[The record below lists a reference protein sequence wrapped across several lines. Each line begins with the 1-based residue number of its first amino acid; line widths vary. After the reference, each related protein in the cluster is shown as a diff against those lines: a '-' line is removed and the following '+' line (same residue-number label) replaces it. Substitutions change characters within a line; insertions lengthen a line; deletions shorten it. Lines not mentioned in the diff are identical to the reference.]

1 MTFDPDQFER
11 VIAYYRDCVVQDS
24 GRSIRLPL
32 SDQGRT
38 FIPLKLAS
46 EWTSSEKRELKAK
59 LIGQNARFASELRQR
74 RASAEIMYGYPIF
87 IDRHSANVVPV
98 FLQPVE
104 HELHDDMLTARLIP
118 DWPDVNDDFAKTIEV
133 TKPEERNQLL
143 DKLGFAEDA
152 ELPPEGLTHFARRL
166 AELGLSTAIEPI
178 DPKCIPSVPTLRGI
192 KSYGLVNRHIL
203 VIADRPQ
210 FTRNL
215 QQELRQL
222 SKNHFSERVGDTSLS
237 YFFGSNPKRD
247 VSKEDRSDTA
257 NQITEVV
264 PLNDEQRSAVKS
276 AFRDDLTVVTGPPG
290 TGKSQIVTTVIAN
303 AWMRQQSVLFA
314 SHNHKAVN
322 VVEDRVSDL
331 AIRQLMIRTGR
342 RSGDRELRNEI
353 ISYLANVLAS
363 DVTTQDR
370 QGLSDTHDEI
380 DQLERKRT
388 AVWEALEDVRVR
400 RNRVYQLD
408 EEIPRLKSERANLD
422 KRFVAAQQLREQA
435 EIRLN
440 NELGEI
446 RRNIEQLGRECE
458 DAQNARDNETAA
470 INLEIEDLLTSVEIL
485 NRKDFLNHIPD
496 EILDQARLDADFI
509 SDITRKHNELDSLK
523 QRRDMETRT
532 RDLKIDSLKR
542 RRDRFDE
549 DFDQRKWTRQ
559 KDQNFAE
566 LRKLILD
573 AQCALTVETDGN
585 GSIWSRIWNRWGRTA
600 RLQRIVGLTTAW
612 TDEYDILGVP
622 PSGPIVVDGLEHWM
636 SYFSDA
642 LTKLSEWER
651 DAERNCQLAE
661 KIHELENAI
670 DKAEAEFDEKEFD
683 LREAELE
690 NDLFQRVQV
699 EIGSLHERIDN
710 LGDEIKKANDAF
722 ERMEFDKRIAERHG
736 EIERRRTEHESEHG
750 AKLAKLDASRADIQR
765 DIANRSRQFDEAAAA
780 LTKLPMVNDL
790 AVELKHV
797 ENQIWDAGERL
808 INASMRALPDHF
820 DIDTRRTID
829 GFRALFERLQND
841 QLGGP
846 TYGRLMRQMEA
857 LFPKVMDALPA
868 WCVTNLSARGNI
880 PLHDGL
886 FDLVVI
892 DEASQCDIPSALPLL
907 FRAKRALI
915 IGDPNQLRHITSINL
930 RRDQLLQE
938 KHGLDTAAD
947 QTFAFSQNSLFDA
960 ATGKV
965 GRSSLH
971 SLREHFRSH
980 ADIIGFSNRHWYDNR
995 LLLCTNY
1002 DDLKVPD
1009 GTSPGI
1015 RWTDT
1020 KGSVK
1025 RGPASS
1031 GAVCIEEADTVVQA
1045 VVDLVEARGFRGSV
1059 GIVTPFRAQAN
1070 FIRGKINQQL
1080 SPASVQRCELI
1091 TDTSHGFQG
1100 DEKDVIFF
1108 SPCVGY
1114 KMPEGAEWFLNG
1126 TANLFNVAITRARA
1140 LLHVVGNL
1148 ESCLVSSIPHVKGFA
1163 EYYEQTQQ
1171 NRKQSDT
1178 PPGFDDGPTIG
1189 HWERPFYEAMQAA
1202 GLKPMHQY
1210 AEGQYRL
1217 DFAFMTENTKL
1228 NVEVDG
1234 ALYHREWDGSR
1245 SRNDLMR
1252 DHRLIGMGW
1261 KVKRYWVYQL
1271 RDDIER
1277 CVDEVKALV
1286 A

>member
-1 MTFDPDQFER
+1 MTFDPSQFER
-11 VIAYYRDCVVQDS
+11 VIAYYRECIVQNAD
-24 GRSIRLPL
+24 RSIRLSL
-32 SDQGRT
+32 SDQGRK
-38 FIPLKLAS
+38 FIPLRLES
-46 EWTSSEKRELKAK
+46 EWTSSEKGELKAE
-59 LIGQNARFASELRQR
+59 LIGENALFASELGQR
-74 RASAEIMYGYPIF
+74 RASAEIMYGYPIL
-87 IDRHSANVVPV
+87 IDRHRANVVPV

-104 HELHDDMLTARLIP
+104 YEPPGDELTVRLTH
-118 DWPDVNDDFAKTIEV
+118 DWPEFNDEFSRSIGV
-133 TKPEERNQLL
+133 TGREQRNQLL
-143 DKLGFAEDA
+143 DELGIAEDA
-152 ELPPEGLTHFARRL
+152 ELPPGGLTHFARRF

-178 DPKCIPSVPTLRGI
+178 DPNCIPSVPTLRDI

-210 FTRNL
+210 FTRGL
-215 QQELRQL
+215 EHELRQL
-222 SKNHFSERVGDTSLS
+222 SKRQFSERVRDTSLS
-237 YFFGSNPKRD
+237 YFFGSIPKRD
-247 VSKEDRSDTA
+247 VSKEDTA

-264 PLNDEQRSAVKS
+264 PLNHEQRSAVKS

-314 SHNHKAVN
+314 SHNHKAVE
-322 VVEDRVSDL
+322 VVEDRVKDL
-331 AIRQLMIRTGR
+331 AGKRLMVRTGR
-342 RSGDRELRNEI
+342 RAGGRELRNEI
-353 ISYLANVLAS
+353 ISYLANALESA
-363 DVTTQDR
+363 VTEQDR
-370 QGLSDTHDEI
+370 QDLSDTHDEI
-380 DQLERKRT
+380 KQLENKRK
-388 AVWEALEDVRVR
+388 AVWKALEDVRVS

-422 KRFVAAQQLREQA
+422 KRFVAAQKLREHA

-440 NELGEI
+440 DEVGGIQWNV
-446 RRNIEQLGRECE
+446 EQLRRE
-458 DAQNARDNETAA
+458 RDDSQTNRDSETAA
-470 INLEIEDLLTSVEIL
+470 INLEIEDLLISVELL
-485 NRKDFLNHIPD
+485 NRKNLLKRPSDAIIG
-496 EILDQARLDADFI
+496 EARFDAEFV

-523 QRRDMETRT
+523 RQREMETQT
-532 RDLKIDSLKR
+532 RDAKIDSLKM
-542 RRDRFDE
+542 RRDRLNRNL
-549 DFDQRKWTRQ
+549 DQQKWTRQ
-559 KDQNFAE
+559 KGENFAD

-622 PSGPIVVDGLEHWM
+622 PSGPIVVDGLEIWTL
-636 SYFSDA
+636 YLSDA
-642 LTKLSEWER
+642 LTSLSEWER
-651 DAERNCQLAE
+651 DAERNCQLVDE
-661 KIHELENAI
+661 IDDLKNAI
-670 DKAEAEFDEKEFD
+670 AEAGAEFDEKEFD
-683 LREAELE
+683 LREAELQ
-690 NDLFQRVQV
+690 NDLFQRVQAQI
-699 EIGSLHERIDN
+699 ESLHERIDN
-710 LGDEIKKANDAF
+710 LRGRVQKLKDEF
-722 ERMEFDKRIAERHG
+722 EHLEFDKRIADRHG
-736 EIERRRTEHESEHG
+736 EIERRRSEHQSEHG
-750 AKLAKLDASRADIQR
+750 AKLAELDASRADIEMN
-765 DIANRSRQFDEAAAA
+765 IANRSREFEQDAAA

-790 AVELKHV
+790 AVGLKHL
-797 ENQIWDAGERL
+797 ENQIWDAGKRL
-808 INASMRALPDHF
+808 VDASMRLLPDHF
-820 DIDTRRTID
+820 DIETRRAIGD
-829 GFRALFERLQND
+829 FRALFERLQND

-907 FRAKRALI
+907 YRAKRALI
-915 IGDPNQLRHITSINL
+915 IGDPNQLRHITSINE
-930 RRDQLLQE
+930 RRDQNLQE
-938 KHGLDTAAD
+938 KYGLHAAAD
-947 QTFAFSQNSLFDA
+947 AIFAFSQNSLFDA
-960 ATGKV
+960 AE
-965 GRSSLH
+965 RNASPRQLN
-971 SLREHFRSH
+971 EHFRSH

-1002 DDLKVPD
+1002 DDLKMPD

-1020 KGSVK
+1020 KGSVN

-1070 FIRGKINQQL
+1070 LIRGKINQQL
-1080 SPASVQRCELI
+1080 SPASVRRCELI

-1114 KMPEGAEWFLNG
+1114 QMPEGAEWFLNG

-1189 HWERPFYEAMQAA
+1189 HWERPFYEALQAA

-1217 DFAFMTENTKL
+1217 DFAFVTENTKL

-1234 ALYHREWDGSR
+1234 AMYHREWDGSR

-1261 KVKRYWVYQL
+1261 KVKRFWVYEL

>member
-1 MTFDPDQFER
+1 MMFDPNQFER

-46 EWTSSEKRELKAK
+46 EWTSSEKCELRVK
-59 LIGQNARFASELRQR
+59 LTDENARFASELRQR
-74 RASAEIMYGYPIF
+74 RLTAEIMYGYPIL
-87 IDRHSANVVPV
+87 IDRQRANIVPV

-104 HELHDDMLTARLIP
+104 HDPPDDELTVRLTH
-118 DWPDVNDDFAKTIEV
+118 DWPEFNDEFSRSIGV
-133 TKPEERNQLL
+133 TGREERNQLL
-143 DKLGFAEDA
+143 DELGIVEDA

-178 DPKCIPSVPTLRGI
+178 DPKCIASDPALRDI

-222 SKNHFSERVGDTSLS
+222 SKKQFSERVGDTSLS
-237 YFFGSNPKRD
+237 YFFGSIPRRD
-247 VSKEDRSDTA
+247 VSKEDHSDTA
-257 NQITEVV
+257 NQVTEVV
-264 PLNDEQRSAVKS
+264 PLNDEQRSAVQS

-303 AWMRQQSVLFA
+303 AWMRQQRVLFA
-314 SHNHKAVN
+314 SHNHKAVD
-322 VVEDRVSDL
+322 VVEERVNDL
-331 AIRQLMIRTGR
+331 ASKPLMIRTGR
-342 RSGDRELRNEI
+342 RAGDRELRNEI
-353 ISYLANVLAS
+353 VSYLANVLAS
-363 DVTTQDR
+363 DVTEQD
-370 QGLSDTHDEI
+370 QQDLSDTHDEI
-380 DQLERKRT
+380 NQLERKRT
-388 AVWEALEDVRVR
+388 AVWEVLEDVRVR

-408 EEIPRLKSERANLD
+408 EEFPRLKSERANLD

-440 NELGEI
+440 DELGEI
-446 RRNIEQLGRECE
+446 RRNIEQLGRERE
-458 DAQNARDNETAA
+458 DAHNARDSETTA
-470 INLEIEDLLTSVEIL
+470 INLEIADLLTSVEL
-485 NRKDFLNHIPD
+485 LHRKGGWESID
-496 EILDQARLDADFI
+496 EARFEAEFI
-509 SDITRKHNELDSLK
+509 SDMTRKYGELGSLK
-523 QRRDMETRT
+523 QRRELETRT
-532 RDLKIDSLKR
+532 RNAKMASSQGQLDPLIA
-542 RRDRFDE
+542 RFDS
-549 DFDQRKWTRQ
+549 QQWSRQ
-559 KDQNFAE
+559 KDQDFAA
-566 LRKLILD
+566 LRKLILN
-573 AQCALTVETDGN
+573 ARFMLATETDRS
-585 GSIWSRIWNRWGRTA
+585 GSIWSRIWKRWGRTA
-600 RLQRIVGLTTAW
+600 RFRRIAGLTTAW
-612 TDEYDILGVP
+612 TDEYDILGAP
-622 PSGPIVVDGLEHWM
+622 PSGLIVEDGLEHWT

-642 LTKLSEWER
+642 LTRLSEWEQ

-661 KIHELENAI
+661 EIYELENAI
-670 DKAEAEFDEKEFD
+670 AKAEAEFDEKEFD

-699 EIGSLHERIDN
+699 QIESLHERIDN
-710 LGDEIKKANDAF
+710 LGDKIKKANDAF
-722 ERMEFDKRIAERHG
+722 ERTEFDKRIAERHG

-750 AKLAKLDASRADIQR
+750 ARLAELDASRADIQR
-765 DIANRSRQFDEAAAA
+765 DIANRSREFDEAAAA

-797 ENQIWDAGERL
+797 ENQIWDAGKSL
-808 INASMRALPDHF
+808 VDASMRVLPDHF
-820 DIDTRRTID
+820 DINTRRAIGD
-829 GFRALFERLQND
+829 FSARFKQLQND

-846 TYGRLMRQMEA
+846 AYGRLMRQMEA
-857 LFPKVMDALPA
+857 LFPKVMSALPA

-880 PLHDGL
+880 PLHAGL

-907 FRAKRALI
+907 YRAKRALI
-915 IGDPNQLRHITSINL
+915 IGDPNQLSHITSINP

-938 KHGLDTAAD
+938 KHGLHAAANA
-947 QTFAFSQNSLFDA
+947 TFPFSQNSLFDA
-960 ATGKV
+960 ATRNVGK
-965 GRSSLH
+965 SSLH

-1020 KGSVK
+1020 KGKVT
-1025 RGPASS
+1025 RGPASR
-1031 GAVCIEEADTVVQA
+1031 GAVCIEEADTVVKA
-1045 VVDLVEARGFRGSV
+1045 VVDLVETRGFRGSV

-1070 FIRGKINQQL
+1070 LIRGKINQQL

-1114 KMPEGAEWFLNG
+1114 KMPESAEWFLNG

-1148 ESCLVSSIPHVKGFA
+1148 ESCLVSSILHVKGFA
-1163 EYYEQTQQ
+1163 EFYEQTRQG
-1171 NRKQSDT
+1171 RKLPDT
-1178 PPGFDDGPTIG
+1178 PPGFVEGPSTG
-1189 HWERPFYEAMQAA
+1189 HWERPFYEALQAA

-1217 DFAFMTENTKL
+1217 DFAFVPENTKL

-1252 DHRLIGMGW
+1252 DHRLIGLGW
-1261 KVKRYWVYQL
+1261 KVKRFWVYQL
-1271 RDDIER
+1271 RDNMDQ
-1277 CVDEVKALV
+1277 CVAEVKELLL
-1286 A
+1286 

>member
-74 RASAEIMYGYPIF
+74 RASAEIMYGYPIL
-87 IDRHSANVVPV
+87 IDPHRANVVPV

-104 HELHDDMLTARLIP
+104 HDPLDDELAVRLTP
-118 DWPDVNDDFAKTIEV
+118 DWPEVNDDFARSIGMTGR
-133 TKPEERNQLL
+133 EERTQLHAQ
-143 DKLGFAEDA
+143 LGIAEGA

-166 AELGLSTAIEPI
+166 AELRLSNEVEPL
-178 DPKCIPSVPTLRGI
+178 DPESIPTTPRLADI
-192 KSYGLVNRHIL
+192 KSQGLVNRHIL
-203 VIADRPQ
+203 VIVDRPP
-210 FTRNL
+210 FTRGL
-215 QQELRQL
+215 EHELRQFA
-222 SKNHFSERVGDTSLS
+222 SKQFSERVRNTSLS
-237 YFFGSNPKRD
+237 YFFGSIPKHGISNREH
-247 VSKEDRSDTA
+247 SGPAHR
-257 NQITEVV
+257 ITEVV

-303 AWMRQQSVLFA
+303 AWMRKQSVLVA
-314 SHNHKAVN
+314 SHNRKAVD
-322 VVEDRVSDL
+322 VVEDRVNDL
-331 AIRQLMIRTGR
+331 AGKPLMIRTGR
-342 RSGDRELRNEI
+342 RAENRELRNEI
-353 ISYLANVLAS
+353 ISYLANVLDAN
-363 DVTTQDR
+363 VTEQDR
-370 QGLSDTHDEI
+370 QDSSDTRDELT
-380 DQLERKRT
+380 QLERKRA
-388 AVWEALEDVRVR
+388 AVWDALEDVRVR

-408 EEIPRLKSERANLD
+408 EEIPRLKSEQTNLD
-422 KRFVAAQQLREQA
+422 KRFVAAQKSREHA

-440 NELGEI
+440 DELGEI
-446 RRNIEQLGRECE
+446 QRYIEQLERDRD
-458 DAQNARDNETAA
+458 DAQTTRYNETAA

-542 RRDRFDE
+542 RRDRLNGNLDE
-549 DFDQRKWTRQ
+549 QTWTRQ

-566 LRKLILD
+566 LRKLVLD
-573 AQCALTVETDGN
+573 AQRALAVEIDGN
-585 GSIWSRIWNRWGRTA
+585 GSIWSRIWKRWGQTA
-600 RLQRIVGLTTAW
+600 RFQRIAGMTTAW
-612 TDEYDILGVP
+612 ADNYDTIGAP
-622 PSGPIVVDGLEHWM
+622 PSGPIVADELDIWS
-636 SYFSDA
+636 SYLADA
-642 LTKLSEWER
+642 LARLSEWEQ
-651 DAERNCQLAE
+651 DAECNRRLSDE
-661 KIHELENAI
+661 IGELEKEIAGVQ
-670 DKAEAEFDEKEFD
+670 AEFDEKEFD
-683 LREAELE
+683 LRAAELQ
-690 NDLFQRVQV
+690 NDLFQLKQVQI
-699 EIGSLHERIDN
+699 EALHGRIDCYR
-710 LGDEIKKANDAF
+710 EQIQKAKDAF
-722 ERMEFDKRIAERHG
+722 EHLEFDKHIKDRHG
-736 EIERRRTEHESEHG
+736 EIESRRSEHESEHN
-750 AKLAKLDASRADIQR
+750 ARLTELDASRADIEMN
-765 DIANRSRQFDEAAAA
+765 IANRSREFEQDAAA

-790 AVELKHV
+790 AVGLKHL
-797 ENQIWDAGERL
+797 ENQIWDAGKRL
-808 INASMRALPDHF
+808 VDASMRLLPDHF
-820 DIDTRRTID
+820 DIETRRAIGD
-829 GFRALFERLQND
+829 FRALFERLQND

-907 FRAKRALI
+907 YRAKRALI
-915 IGDPNQLRHITSINL
+915 IGDPNQLRHITSINE
-930 RRDQLLQE
+930 RRDQKLQE
-938 KHGLDTAAD
+938 KYGLHAAAD
-947 QTFAFSQNSLFDA
+947 AIFAFSQNSLFDA
-960 ATGKV
+960 AE
-965 GRSSLH
+965 RNASPRQLN
-971 SLREHFRSH
+971 EHFRSH

-1148 ESCLVSSIPHVKGFA
+1148 ESCLVSSIPHVNGFA
-1163 EYYEQTQQ
+1163 EYYEQTRQ

-1178 PPGFDDGPTIG
+1178 PPGFVDGSTIG
-1189 HWERPFYEAMQAA
+1189 HWERPFYEALQIA

-1217 DFAFMTENTKL
+1217 DFAFVTENTKL

-1234 ALYHREWDGSR
+1234 AMYHREWDGSR

-1261 KVKRYWVYQL
+1261 QIKRFWAHEL

>member
-74 RASAEIMYGYPIF
+74 RASAEIMYGYPIL
-87 IDRHSANVVPV
+87 IDPHRANVVPV

-104 HELHDDMLTARLIP
+104 HDPLDDELAVRLTP
-118 DWPDVNDDFAKTIEV
+118 DWPEFNDEFSRSIGV
-133 TKPEERNQLL
+133 TGREERNQLL
-143 DKLGFAEDA
+143 DELGIAEDA

-178 DPKCIPSVPTLRGI
+178 DPNCIPSVPRLRDI

-210 FTRNL
+210 FTRGL
-215 QQELRQL
+215 EHELRQFA
-222 SKNHFSERVGDTSLS
+222 SKQFSERVRNTSLS
-237 YFFGSNPKRD
+237 YFFGSIPKHGTSNREH
-247 VSKEDRSDTA
+247 SGPAHR
-257 NQITEVV
+257 ITEVV

-303 AWMRQQSVLFA
+303 AWMRKQSVLVA
-314 SHNHKAVN
+314 SHNRKAVD
-322 VVEDRVSDL
+322 VVEDRVNDL
-331 AIRQLMIRTGR
+331 AGKPLMIRTGR
-342 RSGDRELRNEI
+342 RAEDRELRNEI
-353 ISYLANVLAS
+353 ISYLANVLDAN
-363 DVTTQDR
+363 VTEQDR
-370 QGLSDTHDEI
+370 QDSSDTRDELT
-380 DQLERKRT
+380 QLERKRA
-388 AVWEALEDVRVR
+388 AVWDALEDVRVR

-408 EEIPRLKSERANLD
+408 EEIPRLKSEQTNLD
-422 KRFVAAQQLREQA
+422 KRFVAAQKSREHA

-440 NELGEI
+440 DELGEI
-446 RRNIEQLGRECE
+446 QRYIEQLERDRD
-458 DAQNARDNETAA
+458 DAQTTRDNETAA

-622 PSGPIVVDGLEHWM
+622 PSGPIVVDGLEIWTL
-636 SYFSDA
+636 YLSDA
-642 LTKLSEWER
+642 LTSLSEWER
-651 DAERNCQLAE
+651 DAERNCQLVDE
-661 KIHELENAI
+661 IDDLKNAI
-670 DKAEAEFDEKEFD
+670 AEAGAEFDEKEFD
-683 LREAELE
+683 LREAELQ
-690 NDLFQRVQV
+690 NDLFQRVQAQI
-699 EIGSLHERIDN
+699 ESLHERIDN
-710 LGDEIKKANDAF
+710 LRGRVQKLKDEF
-722 ERMEFDKRIAERHG
+722 EHLEFDKRIADRHG
-736 EIERRRTEHESEHG
+736 EIERRRSEHQSEHG
-750 AKLAKLDASRADIQR
+750 AKLAELDASRADIEMN
-765 DIANRSRQFDEAAAA
+765 IANRSREFEQDAAA

-790 AVELKHV
+790 AVGLKHL
-797 ENQIWDAGERL
+797 ENQIWDAGKRL
-808 INASMRALPDHF
+808 VDASMRLLPDHF
-820 DIDTRRTID
+820 DIETRRAIGD
-829 GFRALFERLQND
+829 FRALFERLQND

-907 FRAKRALI
+907 YRAKRALI
-915 IGDPNQLRHITSINL
+915 IGDPNQLRHITSINE
-930 RRDQLLQE
+930 RRDQNLQE
-938 KHGLDTAAD
+938 KYGLHAAAD
-947 QTFAFSQNSLFDA
+947 AIFAFSQNSLFDA
-960 ATGKV
+960 AE
-965 GRSSLH
+965 RNASPRQLN
-971 SLREHFRSH
+971 EHFRSH

-1002 DDLKVPD
+1002 DDLKMPD

-1020 KGSVK
+1020 KGSVN

-1070 FIRGKINQQL
+1070 LIRGKINQQL
-1080 SPASVQRCELI
+1080 SPASVRRCELI

-1114 KMPEGAEWFLNG
+1114 QMPEGAEWFLNG

-1189 HWERPFYEAMQAA
+1189 HWERPFYEALQAA

-1217 DFAFMTENTKL
+1217 DFAFVTENTKL

-1234 ALYHREWDGSR
+1234 AMYHREWDGSR

-1261 KVKRYWVYQL
+1261 KVKRFWVYEL

>member
-1 MTFDPDQFER
+1 MTFDPSQFER
-11 VIAYYRDCVVQDS
+11 VIAYYRECIVQDAD
-24 GRSIRLPL
+24 RSIRLSL
-32 SDQGRT
+32 SDQGRK
-38 FIPLKLAS
+38 FIPLKLES
-46 EWTSSEKRELKAK
+46 EWTSSEKGELKAE
-59 LIGQNARFASELRQR
+59 LIGENALFASELRQR

-322 VVEDRVSDL
+322 VVEDRVNDL

-458 DAQNARDNETAA
+458 DAQNARDSETTA
-470 INLEIEDLLTSVEIL
+470 INLEIEGLLTSAELL
-485 NRKDFLNHIPD
+485 NRKDLLKPPSGAIID
-496 EILDQARLDADFI
+496 EARLDAGLI
-509 SDITRKHNELDSLK
+509 SDMIRKYNDLDALTQ
-523 QRRDMETRT
+523 QREMETRM
-532 RDLKIDSLKR
+532 RDAKIDSLKR
-542 RRDRFDE
+542 RQDRLNEHFDL
-549 DFDQRKWTRQ
+549 QKWTRQ
-559 KDQNFAE
+559 KGQDFAAI
-566 LRKLILD
+566 RKLIQD
-573 AQCALTVETDGN
+573 AQCALTIETDGN
-585 GSIWSRIWNRWGRTA
+585 GSVWSRIWKRWGRAA
-600 RLQRIVGLTTAW
+600 RFKRIASLTTAW
-612 TDEYDILGVP
+612 DDEYDILGVP
-622 PSGPIVVDGLEHWM
+622 PSGPIVVDGLEIWTLCL
-636 SYFSDA
+636 SDA
-642 LTKLSEWER
+642 LTSLSEWER
-651 DAERNCQLAE
+651 DAERNCQLVDE
-661 KIHELENAI
+661 IDDLKNAI
-670 DKAEAEFDEKEFD
+670 AEARAEFDEKEFD
-683 LREAELE
+683 LREAELQ
-690 NDLFQRVQV
+690 NDLFQRVQAQI
-699 EIGSLHERIDN
+699 ESLHERIDN
-710 LGDEIKKANDAF
+710 LRGRVQKLKDEF
-722 ERMEFDKRIAERHG
+722 EHLEFDKRIADRHG
-736 EIERRRTEHESEHG
+736 EIERRRSEHQSEHG
-750 AKLAKLDASRADIQR
+750 AKLAELDASRADIEMN
-765 DIANRSRQFDEAAAA
+765 IANRSREFEQDAAA

-790 AVELKHV
+790 AVGLKHL
-797 ENQIWDAGERL
+797 ENQIWDAGKRL
-808 INASMRALPDHF
+808 VDASMRLLPDHF
-820 DIDTRRTID
+820 DIETRRAIGD
-829 GFRALFERLQND
+829 FRALFERLQND

-907 FRAKRALI
+907 YRAKRALI
-915 IGDPNQLRHITSINL
+915 IGDPNQLRHITSINE
-930 RRDQLLQE
+930 RRDQKLQE
-938 KHGLDTAAD
+938 KYGLHAAAD
-947 QTFAFSQNSLFDA
+947 AIFAFSQNSLFDA
-960 ATGKV
+960 AE
-965 GRSSLH
+965 RNASPRQLN
-971 SLREHFRSH
+971 EHFRSH

-1163 EYYEQTQQ
+1163 EFYEQTQQ

-1189 HWERPFYEAMQAA
+1189 HWERPFYEALQAA

-1228 NVEVDG
+1228 NIEVDG
-1234 ALYHREWDGSR
+1234 EMYHREWDGSR

-1286 A
+1286 V